1 MSLFDQFE
9 TEALDRLFGSSDPL
23 QYEVGLS
30 TSVIQDS
37 GTGLVE
43 PSGGAGYARVTI
55 DNDGVTWGAATIAAG
70 VASKKNLLAI
80 TFPTAT
86 GNWGTIRSWF
96 LRDPSSGLYVIFGN
110 LTANKTINTG
120 DIFRIPA
127 NGMDLTVD

>member
-9 TEALDRLFGSSDPL
+9 TVALDRLFGSGDPV

-30 TSVIQDS
+30 KNTIVDT
-37 GTGLVE
+37 GVGLVE
-43 PSGGAGYARVTI
+43 PSGGSYARVTLA
-55 DNDGVTWGAATIAAG
+55 NDGTTWFNATTTGGI
-70 VASKKNLLAI
+70 ASKKNKIAI

-86 GNWGTIRSWF
+86 ASWGAIYSWF

-110 LTANKTINTG
+110 LATVKTVNSG

-127 NGMDLTVD
+127 SGMDLTVD